1 MRPIHFKV
9 IKDNQGNK
17 SVFKRHFLR
26 FHSLHGSSTGKSNPC
41 LVNCKCWVIGIFK
54 TGSKEKITWPN
65 LLFPVNEE
73 LRLPFTI
80 LEGSS
85 EVSPLHSSCLTAVS
99 IYLSQDAEVHDSASF
114 ITVTSTYLPHCHTA
128 NEIQAMFSPS
138 CPLKG
143 RRIPLPT
150 AANWPNHGCAN
161 KWPQSCGKGGS
172 QNLGQ
177 PGKAKAAFPRG
188 RLPAGL
194 LLASEV
200 RHINSWW

>member
-26 FHSLHGSSTGKSNPC
+26 FHSLHVAGTGKSNPC

-85 EVSPLHSSCLTAVS
+85 EVSPLHSLCLTAVS
-99 IYLSQDAEVHDSASF
+99 IYLSQNAEVHDSASF

-138 CPLKG
+138 GPLKG
-143 RRIPLPT
+143 KRIPLPT
-150 AANWPNHGCAN
+150 PGKWPNHGSESSVVTNGHKTLGRVDHRTLDSQGRVNQHFPQAGFQQDCH
-161 KWPQSCGKGGS
+161 WPQK
-172 QNLGQ
+172 
-177 PGKAKAAFPRG
+177 
-188 RLPAGL
+188 
-194 LLASEV
+194 
-200 RHINSWW
+200 

>member
-26 FHSLHGSSTGKSNPC
+26 FHSLHVASIGKSNPC

-85 EVSPLHSSCLTAVS
+85 EVSPLHSLCLTAVS
-99 IYLSQDAEVHDSASF
+99 IYLSQNAEVHDSASF
-114 ITVTSTYLPHCHTA
+114 ITVTSTYLSHCHTA
-128 NEIQAMFSPS
+128 NEIQAMLSPP

-143 RRIPLPT
+143 RRIPLPR
-150 AANWPNHGCAN
+150 AANSQSGVVTNGHRALGRWITEPCTAREGVSRHFPEAGCQQHWCWLQ
-161 KWPQSCGKGGS
+161 K
-172 QNLGQ
+172 
-177 PGKAKAAFPRG
+177 
-188 RLPAGL
+188 
-194 LLASEV
+194 
-200 RHINSWW
+200 